1 MRPWADAVA
10 AAVAAKAYATA
21 PQWERDQDVLE
32 TLSDVFGPEALAALD
47 PDYDSGVDTVL
58 FASPWGTEAE
68 RYDEAQEGF
77 SYRAEWERD
86 AVSWSLKRIEEKWG
100 LPYGR
105 PLSGR
110 ALQDAAEHALW
121 MASEEGQSFC
131 GKGACYAGY

>member
-32 TLSDVFGPEALAALD
+32 TLSDVFGRDAISALD
-47 PDYDSGVDTVL
+47 PDQDILDSCA
-58 FASPWGTEAE
+58 FASSWGLQAE
-68 RYDEAQEGF
+68 RYDETLEGF